1 MGKLM
6 LFEINFEPKQGVF
19 TAGAV
24 VRGTVKLELRDTMK
38 MRAVRMT
45 CLGKACVHWSEVENV
60 GHRGGRQRVE
70 TVEYTADE
78 EYFQFRFQLWPKE
91 NSPEESNSLGPGQ
104 HTFPFQLMLPSDL
117 PPSFEGAYGFV
128 RYWAKATIDKPWKFD
143 HHTKRAFTV
152 IPTLDLNTEPGVSEP
167 VQYRGELRTGC
178 CCLPSGRFSGSIT
191 TNRKGYVPGS
201 EIFLQSQIDNHSSS
215 TCWAEVNL
223 KMHITYVVGRKYKQ
237 EKKVVGTV
245 YKEMIPRG
253 KTFVWKEKMRIPP
266 LPPSHLRGCKLMKS
280 QYILQFRVGSDAK
293 CSWDEIEFEDEIIIG
308 TLPLTSKGSSNAVNR
323 LSSGNAA
330 LPVMSAQEREQEST
344 SKPSY
349 EECMLFG
356 RVSIKDKDDT
366 EHTLGELIFTPL
378 YAFYS
383 PRAALR
389 RGSTFVE

>member
-1 MGKLM
+1 
-6 LFEINFEPKQGVF
+6 
-19 TAGAV
+19 
-24 VRGTVKLELRDTMK
+24 
-38 MRAVRMT
+38 
-45 CLGKACVHWSEVENV
+45 
-60 GHRGGRQRVE
+60 
-70 TVEYTADE
+70 
-78 EYFQFRFQLWPKE
+78 